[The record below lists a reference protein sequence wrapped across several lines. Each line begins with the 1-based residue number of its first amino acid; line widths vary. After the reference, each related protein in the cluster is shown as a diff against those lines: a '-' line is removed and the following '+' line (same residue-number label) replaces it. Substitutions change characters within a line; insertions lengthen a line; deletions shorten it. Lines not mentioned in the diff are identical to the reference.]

1 MEVHFVDVKAKKRHT
16 RSLPCVVGR
25 GEEAGFK
32 IKNDSVS
39 RRHCTF
45 TLDDG
50 VVCVADHG
58 STNGT
63 FVGKQKLAANTV
75 TPVSNGAQVRI
86 GGIVLRIEYTVAA
99 KQSLPDREGDTVPLA
114 DAEIPEL
121 EAVAE
126 PAAGPLPEL
135 EAVAEAIPEL
145 EPVEPEAELVAEAAA
160 APAFPDVEPAAPAA
174 DFAALAAA
182 EPEPASADG
191 SFDFLGGEAAA
202 PPKSDDKLDDFFK
215 SLS

>member
-1 MEVHFVDVKAKKRHT
+1 MEVHFVDVKVKKRHA
-16 RSLPCVVGR
+16 RPLPCVVGR
-25 GEEAGFK
+25 GEDAGFK

-50 VVCVADHG
+50 VVRVTDHG

-63 FVGKQKLAANTV
+63 YVGKQKLTAHAA
-75 TPVSNGAQVRI
+75 TPVPNGAQVRI

-99 KQSLPDREGDTVPLA
+99 KQSLPEREGDTVPLA
-114 DAEIPEL
+114 DAELPEL
-121 EAVAE
+121 EPVTE
-126 PAAGPLPEL
+126 PSAGPLPEL
-135 EAVAEAIPEL
+135 EPVAEAIPEL
-145 EPVEPEAELVAEAAA
+145 EPVEPEAEPVAATAAT
-160 APAFPDVEPAAPAA
+160 PVFPDVEPAAPAA
-174 DFAALAAA
+174 DFAGLAAV
-182 EPEPASADG
+182 EPEAAPADG
-191 SFDFLGGEAAA
+191 AFDFLGGEAAA